1 MKKNPNLVLPVTI
14 LGISFIICTLLL
26 GLFLKERG
34 QANQTINVTG
44 SAKRD
49 IVSDLGILRGNLQAS
64 GATAEEAYQ
73 NLQQQRPAILAYLRQ
88 QGFAATAINQSTISL
103 NPVFELNGQG
113 FQTNNILA
121 YNASQMIDVQSEDVA
136 RIKQVSLDITSLVN
150 KGVNFS
156 VNPPEYYYTKLADLK
171 VEIQADAA
179 KDALNR
185 AQKIA
190 EATGSELGP
199 ITTARMGVIQITPV
213 NSNMISDYG
222 INDVS
227 SIDKEI
233 TAVVS
238 ASFRLE

>member
-1 MKKNPNLVLPVTI
+1 MKNVSQLVLATMV
-14 LGISFIICTLLL
+14 LGISFIVCTLLF
-26 GLFLKERG
+26 GTFLKARSR
-34 QANQTINVTG
+34 ANQTINVTG

-49 IVSDLGILRGNLQAS
+49 IVADLGILRGNLQAS
-64 GATAEEAYQ
+64 GASAEQAYQ
-73 NLQQQRPAILAYLRQ
+73 QLQQQRPVLINYLKS
-88 QGFAATAINQSTISL
+88 QGFAEAAINQNTINL
-103 NPVFELNGQG
+103 NPVYELSKQG
-113 FQTNNILA
+113 FPSNIILS
-121 YNASQMIDVQSEDVA
+121 YTASQMIDVQSKDVKKLKA
-136 RIKQVSLDITSLVN
+136 ISLDITSLVE

-156 VNPPEYYYTKLADLK
+156 VSPPEYYYTRLADLK

-185 AQKIA
+185 ARKIA
-190 EATGSELGP
+190 EATGSDLGP

>member
-1 MKKNPNLVLPVTI
+1 MNKNASFVLPVTI
-14 LGISFIICTLLL
+14 LSISFIICTLLL
-26 GLFLKERG
+26 GLFLKARD
-34 QANQTINVTG
+34 QANQTINVIG

-49 IVSDLGILRGNLQAS
+49 IISDLGILRGNLQAS
-64 GATAEEAYQ
+64 GTTAEEAYQ
-73 NLQQQRPAILAYLRQ
+73 NLLQQPAVLAYLAQ
-88 QGFAATAINQSTISL
+88 QGFAAAAINQSMINL
-103 NPVFELNGQG
+103 NSVYELNYKG
-113 FQTNNILA
+113 FQANEVLA
-121 YNASQMIDVQSEDVA
+121 YNASQMIDVQSKNVVK
-136 RIKQVSLDITSLVN
+136 IKQMSLDITSLVN

-156 VNPPEYYYTKLADLK
+156 VNPPEYYYTKLAGLK

-179 KDALNR
+179 KDALKR

-190 EATGSELGP
+190 EAIGSDLGP
-199 ITTARMGVIQITPV
+199 ITTARMGIIQITPV

-238 ASFRLE
+238 LL